1 MNNSL
6 MSRRL
11 THRELAATLD
21 ITPGDLTKIRA
32 KGSRQYDPTFPLPVG
47 GFFIENEALA
57 WQKLKKEAADQQ
69 LIPPPS
75 ASTPKYDRRSS
86 VADRRRQS

>member
-11 THRELAATLD
+11 THREVAATLD

-47 GFFIENEALA
+47 SFFIENEILA
-57 WQKLKKEAADQQ
+57 WQKSKDDAPQEFAAKPITKPQ
-69 LIPPPS
+69 
-75 ASTPKYDRRSS
+75 AHDRRSGM
-86 VADRRRQS
+86 DRRKL